1 MKKTPTIVPLQV
13 TAAPTKNWGFSNIWL
28 IWVRKRETPKAS
40 QQSKQ
45 TWTGKRW
52 LLQTQS
58 HRLQVQKNMEAN
70 SPVDETDRKA
80 MGKKNMKFTKEAI
93 QKVTCEKTL
102 HLKRSER

>member
-1 MKKTPTIVPLQV
+1 M
-13 TAAPTKNWGFSNIWL
+13 L
-28 IWVRKRETPKAS
+28 IWIRKRETRKDS

-52 LLQTQS
+52 LLHTQLTKITS
-58 HRLQVQKNMEAN
+58 SEDMEAN
-70 SPVDETDRKA
+70 SPVHEIDRLRKA

-93 QKVTCEKTL
+93 LKVTREKTL